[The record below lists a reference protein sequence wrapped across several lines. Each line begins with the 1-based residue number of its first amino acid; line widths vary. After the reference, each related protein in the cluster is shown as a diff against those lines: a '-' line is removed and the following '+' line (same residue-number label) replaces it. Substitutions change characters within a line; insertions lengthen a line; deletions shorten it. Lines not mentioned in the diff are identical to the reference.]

1 MPQQSFTCQF
11 INYTNSKTNFFFGKF
26 TFSTVLT
33 LYSNHCHCRQEKII
47 KRTLISLK
55 ISKHIHHS
63 QTVNVHVPISL
74 TVSDWCGLPFL
85 CPSWGWARLCDTG
98 RDRGEETTVTGWCGL
113 SCRVTGRWLGADR
126 WSTAACWRSRWPA
139 GCTSEL
145 WRALCC
151 SRGNNSSLEDGKK
164 RREKEGEWKVSLQL
178 KQGVAY
184 WHLFVSQNSLDYAII
199 LPLSFPPVKA
209 PLKVPPPAA
218 SPSGISSRFIK
229 ALGRGCRYTLNTW
242 PPSLS
247 SPGLVSTNTSSNR
260 NTCSRWR
267 GTSDQEKCA
276 NSWHSF

>member
-1 MPQQSFTCQF
+1 MYTCRGF
-11 INYTNSKTNFFFGKF
+11 KGH
-26 TFSTVLT
+26 L
-33 LYSNHCHCRQEKII
+33 L
-47 KRTLISLK
+47 
-55 ISKHIHHS
+55 
-63 QTVNVHVPISL
+63 ISL
-74 TVSDWCGLPFL
+74 TVSDWYGLPFL

-98 RDRGEETTVTGWCGL
+98 RDRGEERTVTGWCGL
-113 SCRVTGRWLGADR
+113 SYLATGRSLGADR

-139 GCTSEL
+139 GCKSEL

-164 RREKEGEWKVSLQL
+164 RREKEGEFKLLLSFTSAKTEHMGWLTINL
-178 KQGVAY
+178 C
-184 WHLFVSQNSLDYAII
+184 VSQNSLENTKQIKYADHAIM

-242 PPSLS
+242 PPSFS

-260 NTCSRWR
+260 NTCSRWQ
-267 GTSDQEKCA
+267 GTLTHTQSHQDKCA
-276 NSWHSF
+276 DSWHSF